1 MARKPENIPGYDR
14 LSPRAKLILTGQSVY
29 DIPVDQRGTVFP
41 TSPTPPTLP
50 EQSPEIRNGTIN
62 KFKLTMSE
70 MKSKLG
76 TPALTSDYYVELSI
90 PSGVD
95 AYLNNVKSVIG
106 LEKDELV
113 NFVNRR
119 LGYMCSEATL
129 PVSSYATAEVKDN
142 FVGVT
147 QEFAHTRL
155 YTDLDLTFYVDNNY
169 LSMRY
174 FELWMDYISG
184 ASNSLSINQ
193 SLLSNQQL
201 SIADLNSFSVS
212 KGHYKQ
218 FHFPDQYKSDA
229 IRIYKFERNL
239 DTQLVYTFINA
250 FPKGLTSV
258 PVSYGSSE
266 LLKITVTLNYDRY
279 IVGRAPINTPR
290 ELVNIVDE
298 LRKKPLF

>member
-1 MARKPENIPGYDR
+1 MARDPNLGESLRERTQR
-14 LSPRAKLILTGQSVY
+14 LARESQTPR
-29 DIPVDQRGTVFP
+29 
-41 TSPTPPTLP
+41 TPPSNTP
-50 EQSPEIRNGTIN
+50 PSQPNGTIN

-70 MKSKLG
+70 MRSKLG

-90 PSGVD
+90 PTGVD
-95 AYLNNVKSVIG
+95 AYLNNLKSTIG
-106 LEKDELV
+106 FEKDQLT

-169 LSMRY
+169 LAMRY
-174 FELWMDYISG
+174 FEIWMDYISG
-184 ASNSLSINQ
+184 ASSPETISGASQDIAIDNLNKFSI
-193 SLLSNQQL
+193 SR
-201 SIADLNSFSVS
+201 
-212 KGHYKQ
+212 GHYKQ

-229 IRIYKFERNL
+229 IRIYKFERNI

-250 FPKGLTSV
+250 FPKGLTSI

-279 IVGRAPINTPR
+279 VVSRAPINTSR
-290 ELVNIVDE
+290 EIDE
-298 LRKKPLF
+298 AVIRTATETGLRSKPLF

>member
-1 MARKPENIPGYDR
+1 MVFEPRVDARNRGLPADRPGGNTNYR
-14 LSPRAKLILTGQSVY
+14 
-29 DIPVDQRGTVFP
+29 
-41 TSPTPPTLP
+41 SPTPPPLP
-50 EQSPEIRNGTIN
+50 DQSPEIRNGTIN

-90 PSGVD
+90 PSGVE
-95 AYLNNVKSVIG
+95 AYLNNLKSVIG

-113 NFVNRR
+113 NFVKRR

-184 ASNSLSINQ
+184 ASNSLSTTNQ
-193 SLLSNQQL
+193 QLLSNQQL
-201 SIADLNSFSVS
+201 ATADLNNFSVS
-212 KGHYKQ
+212 RGHYKQ
-218 FHFPDQYKSDA
+218 FHFPDQYKSDT

-279 IVGRAPINTPR
+279 IVSRAPINTPR
-290 ELVNIVDE
+290 ELDNIVDQ